1 MQILFDCMELGK
13 RLAEKLGNLGS
24 RAPEAWQPRL
34 PLQSYLTAASWQCQ
48 TRSILFDFK
57 CFKCI

>member
-24 RAPEAWQPRL
+24 KAPERGL
-34 PLQSYLTAASWQCQ
+34 AATPTTTQLLNSC
-48 TRSILFDFK
+48 
-57 CFKCI
+57 